1 MRPLLCL
8 LGVIVGLGCAADREL
23 RPYYFPFKSLT
34 EGLVYEYQPTDSIG
48 TPFYAY
54 YRTLYEDDK
63 TYLTVMFYDHTYT
76 PTQFVS
82 ERLVNSGALLERQF
96 LYFSD
101 STEKQVQI
109 PVAVKSNNVFPFKLA
124 TDTPP
129 GVLLMEM
136 SYRPPDQPDAT
147 LTLVRN
153 RQYARDT
160 TWTYRGEPYEAVVF
174 TLRELIEHDREGTLE
189 QEYGGT
195 EIYAEG
201 LGLVYSEKR
210 ISEGFQLRYVLA
222 DRYPMEVFLE
232 RAGQG
237 PLPTSLDL
245 E

>member
-1 MRPLLCL
+1 MLAVMLC
-8 LGVIVGLGCAADREL
+8 CACGAEREL
-23 RPYYFPFKSLT
+23 RPYYFPFKTLT
-34 EGLVYEYQPTDSIG
+34 EGLVYEYQPTDTLG

-76 PTQFVS
+76 PYQFVS

-96 LYFSD
+96 LYETD
-101 STEKQVQI
+101 TLGKQVQI
-109 PVAVKSNNVFPFKLA
+109 PLRVASNNTFPFKLA
-124 TDTPP
+124 TDGPP

-136 SYRPPDQPDAT
+136 SWAQPSQPGAT
-147 LTLVRN
+147 FTLVRN

-160 TWTYRGEPYEAVVF
+160 TWTYQQETLDAIVLR
-174 TLRELIEHDREGTLE
+174 LRELIEHDEEGVLS

-195 EIYAEG
+195 EVYAEG

-210 ISEGFQLRYVLA
+210 IAEGLTLAYRLA
-222 DRYPMEVFLE
+222 DRYPMSTFLE

-237 PLPTSLDL
+237 PLPVVPPV